1 MRIQLH
7 MSGTRLDEE
16 YEVAFLFLQL

>member
-1 MRIQLH
+1 